1 MASRLLLRIYG
12 VAVSN
17 WRLLFIGKALFR
29 FGPGARV
36 GVFQVKAEAFQR

>member
-1 MASRLLLRIYG
+1 MASRLRLRIYG

-17 WRLLFIGKALFR
+17 WRLPFIGKGSFR
-29 FGPGARV
+29 FGSGARV